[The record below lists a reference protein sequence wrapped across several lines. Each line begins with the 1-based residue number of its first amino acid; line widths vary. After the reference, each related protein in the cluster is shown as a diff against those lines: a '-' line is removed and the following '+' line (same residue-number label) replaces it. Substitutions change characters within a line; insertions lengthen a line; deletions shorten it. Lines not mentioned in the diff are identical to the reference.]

1 MERICPYCMQK
12 LGKGGPCPG
21 CGSDPVDY
29 RPGSHHIPPG
39 SRLNDRYVVGRV
51 LGEGGFGITYLGL
64 DTNLERRVAIKEYF
78 PTCLVSRENSL
89 SLSVTC
95 YTQNNQQVYEKGR
108 AQFLK
113 EARTMARLEEIP
125 EIVHVM
131 DHFQTNNTAYIVME
145 FLEGETLKERTARLG
160 TIPAGELL
168 EMLRPVMRGMETMH
182 QAGILHRDISPDN
195 LMVLPSGRVKLMDF
209 GCAKEI
215 QGQPTQTVT
224 LKHGFAPREQYTG
237 RDQGP
242 WTDVYAL
249 CATLDYCL
257 TGKVPPRA
265 VERRD
270 GEQDP
275 LLPPTQLGADL
286 TPQQEQ
292 ALCKGLAVQASSR
305 WQSIAQLYAALY
317 GVTLEGVPW
326 TPAEEEKKDGQ
337 TEFVGWWQKEDTD
350 HATPQPEKK
359 RRPGGGLPRG
369 AKGTIAA
376 AMCIAVVLVAAIPLL
391 SGRDRDLLPTG
402 EGGEEKPQTTQ
413 QVSEQSDAS
422 KKESE
427 GDINQE
433 SAAAQ
438 VQVELPQAQLEPQQ
452 SEGEAREPEDKA
464 EEPEPGP
471 AQTSAGQSQSS
482 KPAQSGQ
489 STQTTQPAQTTQP
502 EPAMPTQEELE
513 AQAENY
519 VTNGQYLK
527 AGETCHQMYNL
538 GYLTT
543 GKLGERLCDLGSDA
557 QLDDEYE
564 MGAQLYQQAM
574 EVGNS
579 LAKRLLAN
587 CYQYGTGV
595 PQNNETAFRMNL
607 ELAQA
612 NYSASVYYDVATA
625 YTDGI
630 GTTRDPEQAI
640 YWWNRYLETDDPKD
654 STREKIQ
661 GIIANLEGEL

>member
-1 MERICPYCMQK
+1 MERICPYCMDD
-12 LGKGGPCPG
+12 LGEAGPCPS
-21 CGSDPVDY
+21 CGRDPADY

-39 SRLNDRYVVGRV
+39 SRLNGRYVVGRV

-64 DTNLERRVAIKEYF
+64 DTSLERRVAIKEYF

-95 YTQNNQQVYEKGR
+95 YTQNNQQAYEKGR
-108 AQFLK
+108 TQFLK
-113 EARTMARLEEIP
+113 EARTMAKLEEIP
-125 EIVHVM
+125 EIVQVL
-131 DHFQTNNTAYIVME
+131 DHFQANNTAYIVME
-145 FLEGETLKERTARLG
+145 FLEGETLKARTARQG

-168 EMLRPVMRGMETMH
+168 ELLRPVMRAIEAMH

-195 LMVLPSGRVKLMDF
+195 LMLLPGDRVKLMDF

-215 QGQPTQTVT
+215 QGHPTQTVT

-270 GEQDP
+270 GDQDP

-286 TPQQEQ
+286 TPQQER
-292 ALCKGLAVQASSR
+292 ALCKGLAVQASDR

-317 GVTLEGVPW
+317 GVTLEGKPW
-326 TPAEEEKKDGQ
+326 TPAEEEKPDGH
-337 TEFVGWWQKEDTD
+337 TEFVGRRTKPEGDTD
-350 HATPQPEKK
+350 QTPPQPGEKC
-359 RRPGGGLPRG
+359 RPGRRLSRG
-369 AKGTIAA
+369 AKGAIAA
-376 AMCIAVVLVAAIPLL
+376 AVCAVVVLAAAIPLL
-391 SGRDRDLLPTG
+391 SSRDSGPVPVG
-402 EGGEEKPQTTQ
+402 EGGEERQQTVQ
-413 QVSEQSDAS
+413 QVPEQPDAS
-422 KKESE
+422 KEE
-427 GDINQE
+427 PEENMTQE
-433 SAAAQ
+433 SAAVQGQ
-438 VQVELPQAQLEPQQ
+438 VDLPQAQPDPQQ
-452 SEGEAREPEDKA
+452 PEGETGKPEGKT

-471 AQTSAGQSQSS
+471 AQPS

-489 STQTTQPAQTTQP
+489 STQTTQPAQSSQP
-502 EPAMPTQEELE
+502 EPVVPTQEELE
-513 AQAENY
+513 AQAEDY
-519 VTNGQYLK
+519 AANGQYLK
-527 AGETCHQMYNL
+527 AGETYRQMHNL
-538 GYLTT
+538 GYLTA
-543 GKLGERLCDLGSDA
+543 GKLGELLCGLGSDA

-574 EVGNS
+574 EAGNS
-579 LAKRLLAN
+579 LAKRLLAY

-595 PQNNETAFRMNL
+595 PQSDETAFRMNL

-612 NYSASVYYDVATA
+612 NYGATVYYDVATA

-630 GTTRDPEQAI
+630 GTSRDPEQAI

-661 GIIANLEGEL
+661 GKIADLEGEL